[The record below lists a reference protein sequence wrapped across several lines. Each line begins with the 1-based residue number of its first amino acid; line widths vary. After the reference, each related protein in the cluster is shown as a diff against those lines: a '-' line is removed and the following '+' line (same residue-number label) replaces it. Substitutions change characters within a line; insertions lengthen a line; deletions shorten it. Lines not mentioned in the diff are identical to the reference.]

1 MLRFNI
7 GIDFFQKLSSKLSK
21 SEQLV
26 KELYGINPWDRIEFR
41 NPPVK

>member
-7 GIDFFQKLSSKLSK
+7 GIDFFPKAFQQAIQ

-41 NPPVK
+41 NPC